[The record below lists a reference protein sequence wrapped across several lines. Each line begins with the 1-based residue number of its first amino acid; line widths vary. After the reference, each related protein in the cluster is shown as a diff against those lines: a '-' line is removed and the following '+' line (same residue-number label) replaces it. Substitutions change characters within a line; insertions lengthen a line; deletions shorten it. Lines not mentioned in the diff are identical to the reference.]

1 MGEKMVKAR
10 PLKNDVRRYVRGS
23 LEAYCRGEQNLNWI
37 KGVIEK
43 SGALQH
49 EGMLQGIFNELRS
62 YENSPRCQEILR
74 ECQKEGWL

>member
-1 MGEKMVKAR
+1 MVKIWS
-10 PLKNDVRRYVRGS
+10 LEETVRRYVRGS
-23 LEAYCRGEQNLNWI
+23 LEAYLRCKKNLNWI

-49 EGMLQGIFNELRS
+49 EGMLQGIFNELRGYKES
-62 YENSPRCQEILR
+62 FRYKEIII

>member
-1 MGEKMVKAR
+1 MVKAR
-10 PLKNDVRRYVRGS
+10 SLKEDVRRYVRGS
-23 LEAYCRGEQNLNWI
+23 LEAYLRGEKNLNWI

-49 EGMLQGIFNELRS
+49 EGMLQGIFNDVQR
-62 YENSPRCQEILR
+62 YENSPRYQEILG